1 MSYLFS
7 PLEKAVNTALNQLN
21 YYETGSEEYARTMD
35 ALVKLHKMKEEEK
48 PSSVS
53 KDTMAIIAANLL
65 GIFMI
70 ITHERVNVI
79 TSKAFGLLLR
89 PK

>member
-7 PLEKAVNTALNQLN
+7 PLEKAVNRALHQLD
-21 YYETGSEEYARTMD
+21 YLDTGSEEYARTMD
-35 ALVKLHKMKEEEK
+35 SLVKLHKMKEEEK

-53 KDTMAIIAANLL
+53 KDTMAIIGANLL
-65 GIFMI
+65 GIILI
-70 ITHERVNVI
+70 ISHERVNVI